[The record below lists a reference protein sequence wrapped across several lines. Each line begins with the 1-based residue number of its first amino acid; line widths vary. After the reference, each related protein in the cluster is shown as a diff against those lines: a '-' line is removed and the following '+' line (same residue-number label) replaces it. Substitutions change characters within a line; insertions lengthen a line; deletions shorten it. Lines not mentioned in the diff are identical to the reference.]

1 MKSEK
6 MSRREMMLKSALAV
20 GGIALSGSCQ
30 HGAVEKPAAKS
41 LGKGFKIGVCDWTI
55 GKKTNPESLA
65 LAKSIGLDGVQVDL
79 GGAEDN
85 LPLRERSL
93 QEKFLEAARE
103 NDVEIGSLAMG
114 VLNGMP
120 YKSEP
125 KTEDW
130 VVDGIGVCNA
140 LGCKVLLLAFF
151 GKGDL
156 RNDSKGIDVVVERLK
171 RAAEEAE
178 EKGVI
183 LGIESQLSAEQH
195 MDIIERVGSPA
206 VQVYYDVGNSH
217 SNGYDIYKE
226 IRYLGKHICEFHA
239 KDNDALY
246 GKGSIDF
253 PEVRRAMDDAGF
265 RGWIHMEGTKMPLGV
280 LESCR
285 YDGEYLRKI
294 FPPNA

>member
-1 MKSEK
+1 MKVEK
-6 MSRREMMLKSALAV
+6 ISRREMMLKSALAV
-20 GGIALSGSCQ
+20 GGLALGGSCQ
-30 HGAVEKPAAKS
+30 RGAVEKPAPKK

-55 GKKTNPESLA
+55 GKRANPESLA

-79 GGAEDN
+79 GGAENN

-93 QEKFLEAARE
+93 QEEFLEAARE

-114 VLNGMP
+114 VLNNVP
-120 YKSEP
+120 YKREP
-125 KTEDW
+125 EAEHW
-130 VVDGIGVCNA
+130 VLDGIGVCKA
-140 LGCKVLLLAFF
+140 MGCKVLLLAFF

-156 RNDSKGIDVVVERLK
+156 RNDRKGIDVVVERLK
-171 RAAEEAE
+171 GAALEAE
-178 EKGVI
+178 VSGVI

-239 KDNDALY
+239 KDNDDLY

-280 LESCR
+280 LESCH

>member
-6 MSRREMMLKSALAV
+6 ISRREMMIKSALAV
-20 GGIALSGSCQ
+20 GGLALSDSCQ
-30 HGAVEKPAAKS
+30 RGAVEKPAAKS

-55 GKKTNPESLA
+55 GKRTNPESLA

-79 GGAEDN
+79 GSAEDN
-85 LPLRERSL
+85 LPLFDRGL
-93 QEKFLEAARE
+93 QEKFLEAAQE
-103 NDVEIGSLAMG
+103 SNVEIGSLAMG
-114 VLNGMP
+114 VLNNVP
-120 YKSEP
+120 YKSKP
-125 KTEDW
+125 KAEDW
-130 VVDGIGVCNA
+130 VIDSIGVCNA
-140 LGCKVLLLAFF
+140 LGCKVLLMAFF

-171 RAAEEAE
+171 GAAEEAE
-178 EKGVI
+178 EKEII
-183 LGIESQLSAEQH
+183 LGVESQLSAEQH
-195 MDIIERVGSPA
+195 IDIIERVGSPA

-253 PEVRRAMDDAGF
+253 PKVRRAMDDAGF
-265 RGWIHMEGTKMPLGV
+265 RGWIHMEGTKMPFGV

-294 FPPNA
+294 FPPNT